1 MFLFAFLYIIRLTEI
16 SPGVYDLKMLE
27 NLFVNNNHITTV
39 DPFKIIDMKNL
50 STLNLQNNDLMQIP
64 VELGKAVQLK

>member
-1 MFLFAFLYIIRLTEI
+1 LTEI